1 MVNQNETK
9 RVLYPMQ
16 GSLVAR
22 TRSNVVRA
30 GVRSET
36 DREKCKSEGDRE
48 RGEDGGEGTDGGHR
62 EPK

>member
-1 MVNQNETK
+1 
-9 RVLYPMQ
+9 MQ
-16 GSLVAR
+16 GSLVAH

-30 GVRSET
+30 GVRPET